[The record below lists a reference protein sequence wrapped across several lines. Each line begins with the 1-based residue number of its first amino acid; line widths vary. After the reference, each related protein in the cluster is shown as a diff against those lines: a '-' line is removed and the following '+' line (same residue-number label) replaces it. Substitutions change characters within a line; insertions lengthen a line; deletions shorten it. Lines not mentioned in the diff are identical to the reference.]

1 MQPPWIPQPPP
12 PPPRSGTNTWLIV
25 LAVVLPL
32 LILFFAGAGM
42 ALFMFAARKSAAHAP
57 AASTVTTTP
66 TMTESYTA
74 KNALI
79 VAHYPSDFAAKSP
92 DDDTITLQKNLGD
105 GSADLVQVAAVI
117 NPISDD
123 VNEFGR
129 VLIRSMVKDI
139 ESYGDKWYET
149 GRTHKACYK
158 TYSGLEVKGWF
169 MARGITKTNVTLCF
183 FMATTHGYMIKTI
196 VPAKHE
202 TDETATLDAI
212 ADATELK

>member
-1 MQPPWIPQPPP
+1 MQQPWIPQPPP
-12 PPPRSGTNTWLIV
+12 PPQRSGTSTGLIV
-25 LAVVLPL
+25 LAIVLPL

-42 ALFMFAARKSAAHAP
+42 ALFMFAAKKSAAR
-57 AASTVTTTP
+57 AASTPVAASAI
-66 TMTESYTA
+66 TESYTA
-74 KNALI
+74 KNALV

-105 GSADLVQVAAVI
+105 GSADLVQIAAVVT
-117 NPISDD
+117 PISDD

-149 GRTHKACYK
+149 GRSSKACYK
-158 TYSGLEVKGWF
+158 SYAGLEVTGWF
-169 MARGITKTNVTLCF
+169 MARGTTKTNVTLCF

-202 TDETATLDAI
+202 MRETATLQAI